1 MMDQFQAPKPAPV
14 KPVVKRKSGPKSV
27 LPALLLFGLFF
38 VLVFWMNFPIARHY
52 MKMDPPTV
60 TPSVTPTFYPTRT
73 PRPTF
78 TPTATATV
86 TPTPMPGSAY
96 LLSEPD
102 KLDPPLADIRPGAIV
117 IKAQNALINP
127 PLSNPQWVPA
137 SKSMP
142 GKVMAD
148 SYYTTFGAGS
158 VSWKMDVPL
167 TSGLYQV
174 YVMDT
179 LYSSAGE
186 LDFTVQEGSTPL
198 VPLTDSTMVQ
208 FASSQSSLS
217 TQNTQDSDQWHS
229 IGVYNVPGADL
240 LSVNTAWGPRDTS
253 SLVAI
258 DRVLIVPLPATNG
271 DMLSR
276 LASSNRF
283 RMIVDDADAKIEGN
297 PLLISRNDSVGWNG
311 QFQSVTNPQQDVKV
325 TWTMPYDV
333 PAGAYEVFFW
343 VPTAHH
349 SGTFDISI
357 KVNGQEVSSGKLP
370 TVNETRFPGGNWVSM
385 GTWDTPHILVGQ
397 RVRFSVTFT
406 IKGGT
411 TGETSLD
418 AIAFVGLPPGSLTP
432 TPAY

>member
-14 KPVVKRKSGPKSV
+14 KPVTKRKSGLSAI
-27 LPALLLFGLFF
+27 LPVFLLLLLFIG
-38 VLVFWMNFPIARHY
+38 LVFWMNFPIARHY
-52 MKMDPPTV
+52 LKMDPPTV
-60 TPSVTPTFYPTRT
+60 TPSTTPTLYPTIT

-78 TPTATATV
+78 TPTVTATI
-86 TPTPMPGSAY
+86 TPTPLPGSAY
-96 LLSEPD
+96 QLSEPD
-102 KLDPPLADIRPGAIV
+102 KLDPPLAGIMPGSIV
-117 IKAQNALINP
+117 IKADDAVINP

-167 TSGLYQV
+167 SPGLYQI

-179 LYSSAGE
+179 LYSSAGV
-186 LDFTVQEGSTPL
+186 LDFNVQEGSTSL
-198 VPLTDSTMVQ
+198 TPLTDANSVH
-208 FASSQSSLS
+208 FASSQTTLS
-217 TQNTQDSDQWHS
+217 TQNVQGQDNWHS
-229 IGVYNVPGADL
+229 IGIFNISGKDL
-240 LSVNTAWGPRDTS
+240 LSVNSAWGPRDTF

-258 DRVLIVPLPATNG
+258 DRVLIEPLPAGNA
-271 DMLSR
+271 DMLAR
-276 LASSNRF
+276 LAGDRF
-283 RMIVDDADAKIEGN
+283 RMIVDDADAKIDGN
-297 PLLISRNDSVGWNG
+297 PLLITRNDALAWNG

-343 VPTAHH
+343 VPGAHH
-349 SGTFDISI
+349 TGTFDISI
-357 KVNGQEVSSGKLP
+357 KVNDQEISSGKLP
-370 TVNETRFPGGNWVSM
+370 TVNETNFPGGNWVSM
-385 GTWDTPHILVGQ
+385 GTWNTPRLLEGQ
-397 RVRFSVTFT
+397 MVRYSVVFT

-418 AIAFVGLPPGSLTP
+418 TIAFVGPPPGSITP
-432 TPAY
+432 TPAQ